1 MFNFTVLP
9 ELGLYIHIPWCV
21 RKCPY
26 CDFNSH
32 VVRGELPET
41 EYIKALIADLEQDLP
56 RIWGRVVKSIY
67 IGGGTPSLF
76 SAESIEALLSGLRA
90 RLSINPDAEIT
101 LEANPGTVEYQK
113 FAEFKAA
120 GINRLSIGIQS
131 FNDDHLQ
138 QLGRIH
144 DRRQAFAAAE
154 SAHKAGLENF
164 NLDLMFA
171 LPGQSIQQSQADVR
185 NAIDLEP
192 QHISL
197 YQLTLEPHTWFYEHP
212 PVLPGHDL
220 AFKMQQRN
228 HEILTDNGLMQ
239 YEVSAYAKPGRQS
252 RHNLNYWQFGDY
264 LGIGAGA
271 HGKLSSA
278 DPQGI
283 HRLWKTK
290 HPGEYLDKATRKE
303 VISGESEITANDLPV
318 EFMMNALRLTGGF
331 DAGLFDRQTGMP
343 LDLLTPGL
351 HRAQEKDL
359 IQVHN
364 GSIRPTQTGQRFLDD
379 LVSLFMDDN
388 G

>member
-32 VVRGELPET
+32 AVHDELPET

-56 RIWGRVVKSIY
+56 RIWGRVVKTIY

-76 SAESIEALLSGLRA
+76 SPQSIETLLSDLRA
-90 RLSINPDAEIT
+90 RLSIDPDAEIT

-144 DRRQAFAAAE
+144 DRGQAFAAAE
-154 SAHKAGLENF
+154 SAHRAGLENF

-171 LPGQSIQQSQADVR
+171 LPRQSMQQSQADVR

-212 PVLPGHDL
+212 PALPGHDL

-239 YEVSAYAKPGRQS
+239 YEVSAYAKRDRQS

-271 HGKLSSA
+271 HGKLSSTA
-278 DPQGI
+278 PQGI
-283 HRLWKTK
+283 HRRWKIK
-290 HPGEYLDKATRKE
+290 QPGEYLRKAASTD
-303 VISGESEITANDLPV
+303 VISGEAEITAADLPV
-318 EFMMNALRLTGGF
+318 EFMMNALRLSAGF
-331 DAGLFDRQTGMP
+331 DEGLFYRHTGMP
-343 LDLLTPGL
+343 LGLLTPGL

-364 GSIRPTQTGQRFLDD
+364 GNIRPTQTGQHFLND